1 MDPIQL
7 KKELGSGL
15 LSFPVTHFDDNLAF
29 NRPAYEEHVAWLG
42 SFDAAGLF
50 AAGGTGE
57 FFSLTPAEVPEVVTA
72 AKSVGTKTPILS
84 GCGYGTAM
92 AVEIARSVEKAGAD
106 GLLLLPHYLIGAE
119 PEGLYQ
125 HAKAV
130 CDAVGI
136 GVIVYNRDNSV
147 MTPET
152 IARLA
157 DACPNLIGFKDGVGD
172 LELVTAVTTQ
182 LGDRLVYIGG
192 MPTHEGFASAYY
204 GAGVSTYSSAVFN
217 FIPELALDFYKALR
231 AGNRNETSR
240 ILNDFFFPYAKIRN
254 RKKGYAVSVVK
265 AGLKAIGRDPGR
277 VRPPLTDLSDSEV
290 NQLRELLARNSM
302 IEPASAADFPR
313 VAAAGR

>member
-1 MDPIQL
+1 MDPNQL
-7 KKELGSGL
+7 KRALGSGL
-15 LSFPVTHFDDNLAF
+15 LSFPVTHFDEKLAF
-29 NRPAYEEHVAWLG
+29 NRSAYEEHVGWLSG
-42 SFDAAGLF
+42 FGAAGLF

-57 FFSLTPAEVPEVVTA
+57 LFSLTPSEVPQVVAA
-72 AKSVGTKTPILS
+72 AKSVGNETPILS

-106 GLLLLPHYLIGAE
+106 GILLLPHYLIGAE
-119 PEGLYQ
+119 QEGLYQ

-192 MPTHEGFASAYY
+192 MPTHEGFASAYF
-204 GAGVSTYSSAVFN
+204 GAGVTTYSSAVFN
-217 FIPELALDFYKALR
+217 FIPTLALDFYGALR
-231 AGNRNETSR
+231 AGDRTRTSQ
-240 ILNDFFFPYAKIRN
+240 ILSDFFFPYAKIRS

-265 AGLKAIGRDPGR
+265 AGLRAIGRDPGR
-277 VRPPLTDLSDSEV
+277 VRPPLVDLTDTEV
-290 NQLRELLARNSM
+290 AQLRELIASNGLLAATS
-302 IEPASAADFPR
+302 PSDFPR
-313 VAAAGR
+313 VAAAR